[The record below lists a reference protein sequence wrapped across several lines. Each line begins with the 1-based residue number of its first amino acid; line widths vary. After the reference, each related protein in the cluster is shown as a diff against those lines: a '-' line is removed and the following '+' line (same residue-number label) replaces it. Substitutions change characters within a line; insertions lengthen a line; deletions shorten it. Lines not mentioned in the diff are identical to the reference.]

1 MFMKKK
7 KRPKALKSK
16 TAGYFFVSYGFS
28 QKQYIPAPANQKQE
42 SY

>member
-1 MFMKKK
+1 MFYEKKK
-7 KRPKALKSK
+7 PKALKSK

-28 QKQYIPAPANQKQE
+28 QKQHIPAPANQKQG